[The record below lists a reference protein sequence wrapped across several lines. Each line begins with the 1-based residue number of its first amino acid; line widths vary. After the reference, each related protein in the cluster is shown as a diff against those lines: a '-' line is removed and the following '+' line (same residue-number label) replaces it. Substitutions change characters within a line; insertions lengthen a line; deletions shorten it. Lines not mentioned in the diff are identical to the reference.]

1 MKKHD
6 PTSDLTDFGPTSRPL
21 LLIGHLSR
29 SQCDKSNL
37 KELWLDVLEEEQ
49 NLAVSLHDRHPE
61 KFSEI
66 LRIGRSTKSRA
77 LLRAVNFAD
86 TGDWQGADGVLSN
99 LAAHYR
105 VSSDPTTRAPFIH
118 HDFHQMT
125 NDNNNNDIESLPP
138 YLQHQH
144 QQHPS
149 APTPT
154 PAEALLPQ
162 EADPTSLES
171 VRGALGLQNYSP
183 GLVIRKLLE
192 ASSEGAEGEC
202 SEIFVL

>member
-66 LRIGRSTKSRA
+66 LRNFQILLNYRFYWRA
-77 LLRAVNFAD
+77 QLN
-86 TGDWQGADGVLSN
+86 TG
-99 LAAHYR
+99 
-105 VSSDPTTRAPFIH
+105 
-118 HDFHQMT
+118 
-125 NDNNNNDIESLPP
+125 
-138 YLQHQH
+138 
-144 QQHPS
+144 
-149 APTPT
+149 
-154 PAEALLPQ
+154 
-162 EADPTSLES
+162 
-171 VRGALGLQNYSP
+171 
-183 GLVIRKLLE
+183 
-192 ASSEGAEGEC
+192 EG
-202 SEIFVL
+202 